1 MLTERL
7 DGLDRVV
14 RVALY
19 LHRASSGPEPALE
32 PYPAHGAGPELDTEA
47 GHHRSRAIRVC
58 ALDVPRPPAIL
69 PPGCVGTVA
78 KRAMTL
84 PRNRMCCRVAVVGRN
99 CPENRGRQAM
109 GKRPLQKTHWRD
121 AGNAPV
127 ECPPQRGGGV
137 WQACS
142 SRGAGLVAREV
153 LRLGGSPLRRQRHF
167 DSLRPELGYEPRFL
181 HRFHVSLVGFDDPL

>member
-32 PYPAHGAGPELDTEA
+32 PYAAHGAGPELDTEA
-47 GHHRSRAIRVC
+47 GHHGSRAKQVC

-78 KRAMTL
+78 KRVMTL

-99 CPENRGRQAM
+99 CPENRGRPPM
-109 GKRPLQKTHWRD
+109 DERPFQTTHWGD

-127 ECPPQRGGGV
+127 ECPPQCRGGG
-137 WQACS
+137 WQAWS
-142 SRGAGLVAREV
+142 SRGAWLGAREV
-153 LRLGGSPLRRQRHF
+153 LRGGGAPL
-167 DSLRPELGYEPRFL
+167 
-181 HRFHVSLVGFDDPL
+181 

>member
-7 DGLDRVV
+7 DRLDRVV

-19 LHRASSGPEPALE
+19 LHYAGSEREPALE

-47 GHHRSRAIRVC
+47 GHHGSRAIRVC

-69 PPGCVGTVA
+69 PPGRVSPVA

-84 PRNRMCCRVAVVGRN
+84 LRNRMCCRVAVVGRN
-99 CPENRGRQAM
+99 CPENRRRQPM
-109 GKRPLQKTHWRD
+109 GKRPLQTTHWRD

-127 ECPPQRGGGV
+127 ECPPQHGGGGG
-137 WQACS
+137 
-142 SRGAGLVAREV
+142 GAERVGALGHAPARDFGE
-153 LRLGGSPLRRQRHF
+153 
-167 DSLRPELGYEPRFL
+167 
-181 HRFHVSLVGFDDPL
+181 